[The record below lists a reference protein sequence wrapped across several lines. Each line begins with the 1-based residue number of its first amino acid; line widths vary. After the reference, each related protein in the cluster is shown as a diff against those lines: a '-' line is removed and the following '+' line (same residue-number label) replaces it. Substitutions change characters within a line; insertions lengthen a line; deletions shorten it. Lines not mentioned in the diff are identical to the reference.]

1 MTKTLGQIAYE
12 AFHADP
18 LVPAELIRHW
28 YSQAKHEHEAWQAA
42 AEAVTDSY
50 REQRATTFDERI
62 TKEHAVIEAAK
73 KWRTDL
79 AFDEMTSEN
88 AYVLYAAIMDLEA
101 AEKEER

>member
-1 MTKTLGQIAYE
+1 MNKTLGQIAYE
-12 AFHADP
+12 AWLYEFNVPKNEGATWSQLTDLQREHDWE
-18 LVPAELIRHW
+18 VPARAL
-28 YSQAKHEHEAWQAA
+28 A
-42 AEAVTDSY
+42 SY
-50 REQRATTFDERI
+50 IIHDPANGFATPEMR
-62 TKEHAVIEAAK
+62 AVIEAAK